1 MFSLRFAAIYA
12 AVCVRRARLLCGI
25 FFGYGTAFFP
35 DLGTKDTSFPLL
47 VLLYLWRIVRMGEM
61 AVHCLFPFSSF
72 GMALD
77 ICVCF
82 WDELFLWA
90 TGLCLFLFH
99 YYCMKIAGIYLL
111 YVCIFTWQL
120 TISRTYFVCADC
132 LGFGNPDSMPCQSL
146 IRRRGAAGGVCLIIM
161 PAAGSLSQMHSPL
174 PLQGC
179 LRHCLV
185 MCSYL
190 N

>member
-1 MFSLRFAAIYA
+1 
-12 AVCVRRARLLCGI
+12 
-25 FFGYGTAFFP
+25 
-35 DLGTKDTSFPLL
+35 
-47 VLLYLWRIVRMGEM
+47 MGEM
-61 AVHCLFPFSSF
+61 AVHCRFPFSSF

-82 WDELFLWA
+82 WDELFFVGYRHVSIFIPL
-90 TGLCLFLFH
+90 
-99 YYCMKIAGIYLL
+99 LL
-111 YVCIFTWQL
+111 YKDCRHISVVCTFTWQL
-120 TISRTYFVCADC
+120 TILRTYFVFADC
-132 LGFGNPDSMPCQSL
+132 LGSGNPGSMPCQSL
-146 IRRRGAAGGVCLIIM
+146 IRRRGAAGGVCLITM

-185 MCSYL
+185 MCLYL